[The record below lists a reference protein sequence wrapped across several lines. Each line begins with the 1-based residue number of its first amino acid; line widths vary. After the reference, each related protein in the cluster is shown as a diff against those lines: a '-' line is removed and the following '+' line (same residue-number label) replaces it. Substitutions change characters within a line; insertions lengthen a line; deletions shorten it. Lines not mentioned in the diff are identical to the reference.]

1 MWKPNKIWIPETW
14 QSAQQLLIRIP
25 GPGRPRLFCV
35 SVFSK
40 LIRKV
45 SAVSVKVFTKV
56 SSVCDDTYLNPSI
69 LSP

>member
-14 QSAQQLLIRIP
+14 QPAAAHPNSRTR
-25 GPGRPRLFCV
+25 RPRLFCV